1 MRFGLCAII
10 VHGNDD
16 IVLLTSEILIRDN
29 GNDNSTVWLYRC
41 PCITAFMKQK
51 GLWERRNEAVMN
63 RI

>member
-29 GNDNSTVWLYRC
+29 GNDNLTVWLWLYRC
-41 PCITAFMKQK
+41 
-51 GLWERRNEAVMN
+51 L
-63 RI
+63 